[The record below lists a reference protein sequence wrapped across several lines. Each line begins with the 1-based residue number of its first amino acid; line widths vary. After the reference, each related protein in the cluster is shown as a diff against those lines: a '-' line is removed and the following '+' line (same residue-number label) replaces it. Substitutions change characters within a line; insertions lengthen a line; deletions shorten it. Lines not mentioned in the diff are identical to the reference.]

1 MRYYKILDCGQ
12 HSDSALKT
20 DRPQSP
26 ITFVMLKITKQK
38 MILKSTALR
47 SSNLLNSLRV
57 QNMLVGN
64 LNKFPVG
71 VCFNDI
77 LSETLITVTC

>member
-1 MRYYKILDCGQ
+1 
-12 HSDSALKT
+12 
-20 DRPQSP
+20 
-26 ITFVMLKITKQK
+26 

-47 SSNLLNSLRV
+47 SSKLLNSLRV
-57 QNMLVGN
+57 LITRVGN
-64 LNKFPVG
+64 LNKFPVC